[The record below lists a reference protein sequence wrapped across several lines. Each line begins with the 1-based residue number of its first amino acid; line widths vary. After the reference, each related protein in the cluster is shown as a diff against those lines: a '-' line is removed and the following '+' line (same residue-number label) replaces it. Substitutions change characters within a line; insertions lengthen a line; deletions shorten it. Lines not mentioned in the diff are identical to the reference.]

1 MTMARKLFIS
11 FLGAGFYKEC
21 TYFDSTRPYKRT
33 RYIQEATLEQIGVK
47 SWAQTDAVRFF
58 ITDKAKEENWDK
70 DNEMRYNKKLNKDVP
85 YTRLGKIIENLHL
98 NVDLKP
104 VFDVPVG
111 NNEDEMWKIFQMVF
125 DEIHEGDELYIDLTH
140 AFRYLPMLVL
150 VLSNYAKFLKNIKI
164 VHLSYGNYE
173 AHDDKDFA
181 PIVDLLPLTKLQ
193 DWTSAASEYL
203 NHGYAAKLKDNIMD
217 TLRPLLK
224 SSDTRTDNVTNVRE
238 FASSLS
244 TFAAERLMC
253 RGLDIENGTAEKT
266 LSDVISRIEN
276 TGIAPLNPIFHKIS
290 KSINKYNSSIDYCIN
305 AAKWCADRSLYQQA
319 ATLLREGIVSYFCK
333 KHSDLFRMDNK
344 DDRTVV
350 SNAFQISKDN
360 KPEDTWKVEEKDKP
374 KVKVLLQDKQFA
386 NKDLVAK
393 FISLRDLRN
402 DYNHAG
408 FRENATSSKK
418 LVSKIKNAID
428 TFTTLLSA
436 ETTAPAKEVKQRVFL
451 NVSNHPSS
459 GWGDEQPSAAKA
471 YGEVEDFPFP
481 VVSATASSE
490 EINAL
495 AESIANDIIDGY
507 PDTELTVHV
516 MGEMTFTFALVSRL
530 KSHGIRCVASCTDRL
545 AENLGNGDKLSHFHF
560 AQFREY

>member
-1 MTMARKLFIS
+1 MARKLFIS
-11 FLGAGFYKEC
+11 FLGAGFYEEC
-21 TYFDSTRPYKRT
+21 TYFDSSRHYKRT

-47 SWAQTDAVRFF
+47 SWVPTDAVRFF
-58 ITDKAKEENWDK
+58 ITDKAKADNWDK
-70 DNEMRYNKKLNKDVP
+70 DNEIRYNTKLKKEVP

-98 NVDLKP
+98 KVDIKP

-111 NNEDEMWKIFQMVF
+111 NNEEEMWKIFQMVF

-164 VHLSYGNYE
+164 AHLSYGNYE
-173 AHDDKDFA
+173 VHDDNGNA

-203 NHGYAAKLKDNIMD
+203 NHGYAAKLKDNIME

-253 RGLDIENGTAEKT
+253 RGLDIEEGTAENT

-276 TGIAPLNPIFHKIS
+276 TGIAPLNPVFHKIRESIS
-290 KSINKYNSSIDYCIN
+290 KYDNSIDNCIS
-305 AAKWCADRSLYQQA
+305 AAKWCSDRNLYQQA
-319 ATLLREGIVSYFCK
+319 ATLLREGVVSYFCK
-333 KHSDLFRMDNK
+333 KHSDVFRMDNK
-344 DDRTVV
+344 DDRTIV
-350 SNAFQISKDN
+350 SDTFQIIKKN
-360 KPEDTWKVEEKDKP
+360 MPEDKWNVDEKDRS

-386 NKDLVAK
+386 NKELVAK

-418 LVSKIKNAID
+418 LVDKIKNAID
-428 TFTTLLSA
+428 TFTKFLSA
-436 ETTAPAKEVKQRVFL
+436 DAPLKANVIKKRLFL
-451 NVSNHPSS
+451 NVSNHPTS
-459 GWGDEQPSAAKA
+459 GWGEEQLTAAKA
-471 YGEVEDFPFP
+471 YGEVEDFSFP
-481 VVSATASSE
+481 SVSATASSE
-490 EINAL
+490 EVKAL
-495 AESIANDIIDGY
+495 AESVANDIIANN

-516 MGEMTFTFALVSRL
+516 MGEMTFTFALVSKL
-530 KSHGIRCVASCTDRL
+530 KSHGIRCVASCTDRQ

>member
-1 MTMARKLFIS
+1 MARKLFIS
-11 FLGAGFYKEC
+11 FLGAGFYEEC
-21 TYFDSTRPYKRT
+21 TYFDSCNHYKRT

-47 SWAQTDAVRFF
+47 SWAPTDAVRFF
-58 ITDKAKEENWDK
+58 ITDKAKADNWDK
-70 DNEMRYNKKLNKDVP
+70 DNEIRYNTKLKKDVS
-85 YTRLGKIIENLHL
+85 YIRLGKIIENLHL
-98 NVDLKP
+98 NVDIKP
-104 VFDVPVG
+104 VFEVPVG
-111 NNEDEMWKIFQMVF
+111 NNEEEMWKIFQMVF

-164 VHLSYGNYE
+164 AHLSYGNYE
-173 AHDDKDFA
+173 VHDDNGNA

-203 NHGYAAKLKDNIMD
+203 NHGYAAKLKDNIME

-253 RGLDIENGTAEKT
+253 RGIDIENGTAEND

-276 TGIAPLNPIFHKIS
+276 TGIAPLNPIFHKIRESIS
-290 KSINKYNSSIDYCIN
+290 KYDNSIDNCIS
-305 AAKWCADRSLYQQA
+305 AAKWCSDRNLYQQA
-319 ATLLREGIVSYFCK
+319 ATLLREGVVSYFCK
-333 KHSDLFRMDNK
+333 KHRDVFRMDNK
-344 DDRTVV
+344 DDRTIV
-350 SNAFQISKDN
+350 SDTFQIIKKN
-360 KPEDTWKVEEKDKP
+360 MPEDKWNVDEKDRS

-386 NKDLVAK
+386 NNELVAK

-418 LVSKIKNAID
+418 LVDKIKNAID
-428 TFTTLLSA
+428 TFTKFLSA
-436 ETTAPAKEVKQRVFL
+436 DTSLKANVIKRRLFL
-451 NVSNHPSS
+451 NVSNHPTS
-459 GWGDEQPSAAKA
+459 GWGEEQLTAAKA
-471 YGEVEDFPFP
+471 YGKVEDISFPS
-481 VVSATASSE
+481 VSATASSE

-495 AESIANDIIDGY
+495 AEFVANDIIADN

-516 MGEMTFTFALVSRL
+516 MGEMTFTFALVSKL
-530 KSHGIRCVASCTDRL
+530 KSYGIRCVASCTDRQ